1 MEPEFW
7 QEKWDAGQIGFHSDD
22 VHTDL
27 HDYVDAW
34 LAGGPHQIL
43 VPLCGKS
50 VDLAWLAAKGHE
62 VIGIE
67 LAKKAVIA
75 LFNDAGLTPTWT
87 DVPGAERAQAG
98 NLTVYCGNLFDI
110 SPATIGPITR
120 VWDRAAFIA
129 LHPSQRAS
137 YVARLRA
144 CLAPKGKLLMNVLNY
159 DPAVMDGPPWAVD
172 GSIVAQHYPEAIQLG
187 TRDALDDRW
196 KSRGHERV
204 EAVTWQADVKSD
216 A

>member
-27 HDYVDAW
+27 HDYGEAW
-34 LAGGPHQIL
+34 LAGGPHRIL

-50 VDLAWLAAKGHE
+50 VDLAWLAAKGHQ

-75 LFNDAGLTPTWT
+75 LFKDAGLTPVWS
-87 DVPGAERAQAG
+87 DVPGGERAQAD

-110 SPATIGPITR
+110 SAQTIGPVTH
-120 VWDRAAFIA
+120 VWDRAAFVA
-129 LHPSQRAS
+129 LHPDQRAH
-137 YVARLRA
+137 YVSHLRDCMGPDA
-144 CLAPKGKLLMNVLNY
+144 KLLMNVLSY
-159 DPAVMDGPPWAVD
+159 DRAVMDGPPWSID
-172 GSIVAQHYPEAIQLG
+172 GSVVAQHYPQATQLG
-187 TRDALDDRW
+187 TRDALDARW
-196 KSRGHERV
+196 NARGHEWV
-204 EAVTWQADVKSD
+204 EAVTWQADVNL
-216 A
+216 

>member
-1 MEPEFW
+1 M
-7 QEKWDAGQIGFHSDD
+7 
-22 VHTDL
+22 
-27 HDYVDAW
+27 
-34 LAGGPHQIL
+34 
-43 VPLCGKS
+43 
-50 VDLAWLAAKGHE
+50 
-62 VIGIE
+62 
-67 LAKKAVIA
+67 
-75 LFNDAGLTPTWT
+75 
-87 DVPGAERAQAG
+87 
-98 NLTVYCGNLFDI
+98 YCGNLFDI